1 MDFDY
6 EEECEGIS
14 NDTLADK
21 YLAAVQ
27 QGTFQL
33 GFSSSKAGKTNKD
46 GNPVI
51 IIIDRSG
58 VHEIGV
64 RWCCCPNAPKR
75 NMQLMVAGLFPAT
88 FQNPKMAFTF

>member
-27 QGTFQL
+27 QG
-33 GFSSSKAGKTNKD
+33 
-46 GNPVI
+46 
-51 IIIDRSG
+51 
-58 VHEIGV
+58 
-64 RWCCCPNAPKR
+64 
-75 NMQLMVAGLFPAT
+75 
-88 FQNPKMAFTF
+88 AF